1 MHHPHL
7 TNGPIERINNKTNVC
22 LIVIEISGILII
34 SKILVSEYK
43 KRNGS

>member
-34 SKILVSEYK
+34 SKILVSAYK